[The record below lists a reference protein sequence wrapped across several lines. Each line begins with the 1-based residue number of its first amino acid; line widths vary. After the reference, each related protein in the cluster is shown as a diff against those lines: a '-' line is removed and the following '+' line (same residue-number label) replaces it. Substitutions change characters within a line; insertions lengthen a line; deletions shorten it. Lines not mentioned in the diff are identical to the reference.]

1 MTTTVTPLLTAAQV
15 AELLQCT
22 VRTANES
29 AAAGRL
35 PAVKFGS
42 GWVFPATALLDAVND
57 LAKQEARARAVP
69 SKSKATKVYPS
80 RPNLSILEHRASAA
94 SPQPG

>member
-35 PAVKFGS
+35 PAVKFGN

-57 LAKQEARARAVP
+57 LAKQEARARAAPVP
-69 SKSKATKVYPS
+69 ARAVKVKA
-80 RPNLSILEHRASAA
+80 RPVLVGA
-94 SPQPG
+94 

>member
-69 SKSKATKVYPS
+69 VPAGAVKAKAV
-80 RPNLSILEHRASAA
+80 RPCLVGL
-94 SPQPG
+94 